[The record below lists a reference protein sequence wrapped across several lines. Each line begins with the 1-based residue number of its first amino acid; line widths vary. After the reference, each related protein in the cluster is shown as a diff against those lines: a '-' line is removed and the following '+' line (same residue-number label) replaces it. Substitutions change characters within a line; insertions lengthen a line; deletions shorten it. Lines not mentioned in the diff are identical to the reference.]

1 MRKVIFAYKECLAVL
16 KKNSLYG
23 RHCHRQTN
31 NKILEYLAK
40 IISVCIIARLKAN
53 KAKGYLL
60 KKVMRSIIRK
70 SLKRAFKIGM
80 KIIKI

>member
-1 MRKVIFAYKECLAVL
+1 
-16 KKNSLYG
+16 
-23 RHCHRQTN
+23 
-31 NKILEYLAK
+31 LEYLAK

-80 KIIKI
+80 KIIKL